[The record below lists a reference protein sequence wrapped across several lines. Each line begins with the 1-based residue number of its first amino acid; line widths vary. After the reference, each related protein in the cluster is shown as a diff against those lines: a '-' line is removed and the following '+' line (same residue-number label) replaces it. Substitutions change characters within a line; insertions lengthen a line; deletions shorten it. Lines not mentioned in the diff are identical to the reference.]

1 MQETEVF
8 GDVDAAVLSCF
19 NGVRISANLR
29 CSCLLIVAVIDRVS
43 RCGAQWCLKNTC
55 CHGCGVSHLCYYGYP
70 LCIAF
75 SSARISGTVSAAT
88 PAKPRPLQD
97 SGDPHGPIKKRC
109 LLMVR
114 WVNWIKLNGLIKL
127 WPGFR
132 YRCMRCVNVHVC
144 QSCFL
149 TDKHTRKHKLH
160 HPVLEFCTQVSPHHY
175 CLASSSTSNHLS
187 LALKNHA

>member
-19 NGVRISANLR
+19 NGVRNSANLR
-29 CSCLLIVAVIDRVS
+29 CSCLWIVAVIDHLS
-43 RCGAQWCLKNTC
+43 RCGAQWCLKNRC

-70 LCIAF
+70 HCIAF

-97 SGDPHGPIKKRC
+97 SGDPHGPIKKRYWW
-109 LLMVR
+109 LEDELTGLS
-114 WVNWIKLNGLIKL
+114 WTFWPGLIKL

-149 TDKHTRKHKLH
+149 TEKHTRKHKLH
-160 HPVLEFCTQVSPHHY
+160 HPVLEFCTQVSPHRY
-175 CLASSSTSNHLS
+175 CS
-187 LALKNHA
+187 LVLKNHA